1 MFSLNDKL
9 ENAHICF
16 GTEAYAEYMST
27 NNEMQHTLE
36 FRELLASYG
45 ETNIQS
51 QKLRILDF
59 FLGPCF
65 VLYRLLLSSRSFY

>member
-1 MFSLNDKL
+1 MFSPNDKL

-16 GTEAYAEYMST
+16 GTEAYAEYMSI

-36 FRELLASYG
+36 FRELLASHG
-45 ETNIQS
+45 ETNFQS
-51 QKLRILDF
+51 QNLIILDV

-65 VLYRLLLSSRSFY
+65 VLYRVILNSRSSY